1 MATIGSTFFD
11 LIDLY
16 KRQEGDNRQIATIIE
31 LLKENNAILDDAVAV
46 ECNMGTKHRTTVRT
60 GLPAVTWGKF
70 YQGISQSK
78 STTAQVDDTTG
89 FVEQLSSIDTRLLDI
104 SGNRNAVRLTEAQAS
119 LEAISQEVAST
130 LIYGNDGTDPTKFLG
145 LAPRFNDT
153 TAVNGGQI
161 VNAGGTGADNTSIW
175 FVTWGDNQCH
185 TLYPQGTMAGV
196 SRKDKGEQRTLD
208 ASSNPYFVEE
218 ELFCQHIGLT
228 VRDWRYVSRVAN
240 IDVSDLQAGSVDIY
254 KFMRQAFW
262 KIKQHRLPGTRM
274 AIYCNA
280 DVCEALDADST
291 PTTSTITAGTT
302 RESYVRL
309 RPTEVDGFEVM
320 SYRGIPIRQVD
331 AILNTEAQ
339 VT

>member
-1 MATIGSTFFD
+1 MATLGSTFFD

-31 LLKENNAILDDAVAV
+31 LLKENNAILDDAVAM

-119 LEAISQEVAST
+119 LEAIAQEVAST

-145 LAPRFNDT
+145 LAPRFADLS
-153 TAVNGGQI
+153 AVNGGQI
-161 VNAGGTGADNTSIW
+161 VDAGGTGADNTSIW

-185 TLYPQGTMAGV
+185 TLYPSGTAAGV
-196 SRKDKGEQRTLD
+196 TRKDKGEQRTVD
-208 ASSNPYFVEE
+208 GSGNPYFVEE

-228 VRDWRYVSRVAN
+228 VRDWRYVARVAN
-240 IDVSDLQAGSVDIY
+240 IDVSDLQAGTVDIY
-254 KFMRQAFW
+254 KWMRKAFW

-280 DVCEALDADST
+280 DVLEALDADST
-291 PTTSTITAGTT
+291 PTTSTITGGTT

-320 SYRGIPIRQVD
+320 SYRGIPVRQVD

>member
-1 MATIGSTFFD
+1 MATLGSTYFD

-16 KRQEGDNRQIATIIE
+16 KRQDDNRQIATVIE
-31 LLKENNAILDDAVAV
+31 LLKENNAILDDAIAM
-46 ECNMGTKHRTTVRT
+46 ECNMGVKHRTTVRT
-60 GLPAVTWGKF
+60 GLPSVTWGKF

-104 SGNRNAVRLTEAQAS
+104 SGNRNAVRLSEAQAS

-145 LAPRFNDT
+145 LAPRFNST
-153 TAVNGGQI
+153 SAVNGGQI
-161 VNAGGTGADNTSIW
+161 VDAAGTGSDNTSIW

-185 TLYPQGTMAGV
+185 TLYPNGTAGGV
-196 SRKDKGEQRTLD
+196 TRDDKGEQRTVD
-208 ASSNPYFVEE
+208 GNGDPYYVEE
-218 ELFCQHIGLT
+218 ELFCQNIGLT

-240 IDVSDLQAGSVDIY
+240 IDVSDLAAGSVDIY
-254 KFMRQAFW
+254 SFMRKAFW
-262 KIKQHRLPGTRM
+262 KIKKHRLPGTRS
-274 AIYCNA
+274 AIYCNS
-280 DVCEALDADST
+280 DVLEALDADST
-291 PTTSTITAGTT
+291 PTSGTQSGT
-302 RESYVRL
+302 GDSFVRL

-320 SYRGIPIRQVD
+320 SYRGIPVRQVD
-331 AILNTEAQ
+331 AILNTETQ